1 VVAAL
6 YWWRATR
13 GRSWRAAVAVALI
26 GGLLG
31 AVALG
36 ALAGARRTASAYGR
50 YLQSIDASDVF
61 VDIPGPFLTAVP
73 KVAALP
79 AVLHGQSAAWLG
91 LAGNPVIR
99 GRVDNSF
106 LDSNLVGSYNGAGSR
121 GGDYF
126 RLDRMTV
133 VAGRLPRPDAI
144 SEIALTASL
153 ARKFGV
159 GVGGRVTWEFY
170 RQTSPQTVSPAERS
184 TFLVTG
190 IVDVPPVLVD
200 QFDIAPT
207 AVLPPAATARY
218 VHGQFAFIW
227 VGLRLTRG
235 AAGIPALQSELNRL
249 EPTLSRSLHQPQTV
263 FSIRRMD
270 TVHNSAQ
277 QAIRP
282 QAAALAVFGALAVV
296 AMLVLV
302 GQGLAQLLSRSTAEV
317 SVLRAVGATRSQV
330 ALAIGL
336 EGAVT
341 VIAGVAV
348 AVAGAYLVS
357 PLAPVGPVHRFD
369 PARGFDADPL
379 VLAGGGVALAAVL
392 LGLLAVLAW
401 QAARQAGRVPSARPS
416 AISAAAASAGLLV
429 TAVIGTR
436 YALESGSGQRQAAVR
451 AVVAGS
457 VAAVTAVVV
466 ATVFG
471 ASLDGLVAHPSRYGW
486 NWDLLIDAD
495 GGYGNWRPAV
505 MDRLVDGQP
514 GVTGWSQFGF
524 TQVAIDKQEVPVLG
538 LQLDRGSVEPPT
550 TSGHP
555 IAGPGQIEVGTSTL
569 RQLGKHIGDQ
579 VMVGT
584 GKSARELTITG
595 TVTLPSFGLVI
606 ADHVSL
612 GRGAMLPESTL
623 LAIQGLTG
631 GSGQQTGAAVPA
643 LPSAVALDMASASS
657 ADARRLVRRI
667 TFAAPDGTP
676 GGIYTL
682 GPQRGAA
689 IANASQMGSQPLTL
703 ALAFAAA
710 AVIALALTVLTSVR
724 HRRRELA
731 VLKALGLRR
740 RELRAI
746 VAWQASVILVIAAL
760 VGLPLGVA
768 VGGWAWT
775 TFANSVGSVPVT
787 VVPVTA
793 LILGFAALLAAGNLL
808 AAIPAAVAAR
818 TPPAATLRAE

>member
-1 VVAAL
+1 M
-6 YWWRATR
+6 
-13 GRSWRAAVAVALI
+13 VAVI

-50 YLQSIDASDVF
+50 YLRSIDSSDVF
-61 VDIPGPFLTAVP
+61 VDIPGPFLVAVP

-79 AVLHGQSAAWLG
+79 AVVPGQSAAWLG
-91 LAGNPVIR
+91 LAANPVIH
-99 GRVDNSF
+99 GRVDDSF
-106 LDSNLVGSYNGAGSR
+106 LDDNLVGSYSGAGSR
-121 GGDYF
+121 GGGDYF
-126 RLDRMTV
+126 GQDRMTV
-133 VAGRLPRPDAI
+133 VAGRLPRLGATG
-144 SEIALTASL
+144 EIALTASL

-159 GVGGRVTWEFY
+159 GVGGRVTWQFY
-170 RQTSPQTVSPAERS
+170 RQTRRGAFSPAERS
-184 TFLVTG
+184 AFLVTG

-200 QFDIAPT
+200 QFDTAPT

-218 VHGQFAFIW
+218 IDGQFGFIW

-235 AAGIPALQSELNRL
+235 AAGIPALQSELDSL
-249 EPTLSRSLHQPQTV
+249 ERALSRTLHLPQTV

-270 TVHNSAQ
+270 TVHNGVQ

-282 QAAALAVFGALAVV
+282 QAAALAVFGVLAAL

-302 GQGLAQLLSRSTAEV
+302 GQGVAQLLSRSAAEI
-317 SVLRAVGATRSQV
+317 SVLRAVGATRSQA
-330 ALAIGL
+330 ALAAGL
-336 EGAVT
+336 DGAMAVL
-341 VIAGVAV
+341 AGVTA

-357 PLAPVGPVHRFD
+357 PLAPVGAVRRFD

-379 VLAGGGVALAAVL
+379 VLAGGGAVLAAVL

-401 QAARQAGRVPSARPS
+401 RAVRPAGRVAAVRPS
-416 AISAAAASAGLLV
+416 AIAAAAASAGLPV
-429 TAVIGTR
+429 TAVIGAR

-451 AVVAGS
+451 AVLAGS
-457 VAAVTAVVV
+457 VAAVTAVVA

-471 ASLDGLVAHPSRYGW
+471 ASLGGLVTHPSRYGW
-486 NWDLLIDAD
+486 NWDLLIDAE

-505 MDRLVDGQP
+505 MDGLVHGQP

-538 LQLDRGSVEPPT
+538 LQRELGSVEPPT

-555 IAGPGQIEVGTSTL
+555 IAGPGQIELGITTL
-569 RQLGKHIGDQ
+569 RQLGKHVGDQ
-579 VMVGT
+579 VMVST
-584 GKSARELTITG
+584 GKSARKLTIVG

-623 LAIQGLTG
+623 VAVQGITG
-631 GSGQQTGAAVPA
+631 GSGQGFPA
-643 LPSAVALDMASASS
+643 LPSAVAIDMAPGRT
-657 ADARRLVRRI
+657 ADARRLVGRI
-667 TFAAPDGTP
+667 TSADPDNSP

-703 ALAFAAA
+703 ALALATA
-710 AVIALALTVLTSVR
+710 AVLALALAVLASVR
-724 HRRRELA
+724 QRRRQLA
-731 VLKALGLRR
+731 VLKTLGLGRR
-740 RELRAI
+740 QLRVT
-746 VAWQASVILVIAAL
+746 VAWQASVILMIAAL
-760 VGLPLGVA
+760 AGVPLGVVA
-768 VGGWAWT
+768 GRWAWAS
-775 TFANSVGSVPVT
+775 FASSVGSVPVT

-793 LILGFAALLAAGNLL
+793 LILGLAALLAAGNLL
-808 AAIPAAVAAR
+808 AAVPAAVAAR
-818 TPPAATLRAE
+818 TPPAAALRAD

>member
-1 VVAAL
+1 VATAW
-6 YWWRATR
+6 YWWRATG
-13 GRSWRAAVAVALI
+13 GRSWRAVVAVALI

-50 YLQSIDASDVF
+50 YLRSIDASDVV
-61 VDIPGPFLTAVP
+61 VDIPGPFLVAVP
-73 KVAALP
+73 KIAALP
-79 AVLHGQSAAWLG
+79 AVIPGQSAAWLG
-91 LAGNPVIR
+91 LAGNPVIH
-99 GRVDNSF
+99 GRVDDSF

-133 VAGRLPRPDAI
+133 VAGRLPRPDAT

-159 GVGGRVTWEFY
+159 GVGGRVTWQFY
-170 RQTSPQTVSPAERS
+170 RQTSSGAVGPAERS

-218 VHGQFAFIW
+218 LHGQFAFIW

-249 EPTLSRSLHQPQTV
+249 EPALSRTLHQHQTV

-270 TVHNSAQ
+270 TVHNNVQ
-277 QAIRP
+277 EAIRP
-282 QAAALAVFGALAVV
+282 QAAALAVFGALAAL

-302 GQGLAQLLSRSTAEV
+302 GQGLAQLLSRSAAEI
-317 SVLRAVGATRSQV
+317 SVLRAIGATRSQL
-330 ALAIGL
+330 ALAVGL

-341 VIAGVAV
+341 VIVGAAL

-357 PLAPVGPVHRFD
+357 PLAPVGPVRRFD
-369 PARGFDADPL
+369 PARGFDADPV
-379 VLAGGGVALAAVL
+379 VLAGGVALAVVL
-392 LGLLAVLAW
+392 LGLLAGLAW
-401 QAARQAGRVPSARPS
+401 RTVRPAGGVPSARPS
-416 AISAAAASAGLLV
+416 AISGAAASAGLPV

-436 YALESGSGQRQAAVR
+436 YALESRFGERRAAVR

-471 ASLDGLVAHPSRYGW
+471 TSLGGLVAHPSRYGW
-486 NWDLLIDAD
+486 NWDLLIDAE

-505 MDRLVDGQP
+505 MDRLVAGQP
-514 GVTGWSQFGF
+514 GVTGWSQLGF
-524 TQVAIDKQEVPVLG
+524 TQIAIDKQEVPVLG
-538 LQLDRGSVEPPT
+538 LQRELGSVEPPT

-555 IAGPGQIEVGTSTL
+555 IAGPGQIELGISTL

-584 GKSARELTITG
+584 GKSARKLTIVG

-631 GSGQQTGAAVPA
+631 GGSQQGGAAVPA
-643 LPSAVALDMASASS
+643 LPSAVALDMAPGSL
-657 ADARRLVRRI
+657 ADARRLVGRI
-667 TFAAPDGTP
+667 TSADPDGTP

-689 IANASQMGSQPLTL
+689 IANASQMGSQPLAL
-703 ALAFAAA
+703 ALALAAA

-724 HRRRELA
+724 QRRRQLA

-740 RELRAI
+740 RQLRAV

-768 VGGWAWT
+768 VGSWAWAS
-775 TFANSVGSVPVT
+775 FANSVGAVPVT

-793 LILGFAALLAAGNLL
+793 LILSFAALLAVGNLL

-818 TPPAATLRAE
+818 TPPAAALRAE